1 MPMLRRA
8 FVSLALYA
16 VALAIDAAPPPRE
29 AARIER
35 LIQHVEAMTDV
46 KFIRNGTEYSSADA
60 GKFLRGKLDYLADKV
75 HTAQDFI
82 DLVAT
87 KSGSSG
93 QPYLIRLADGRV
105 IPAAQLL
112 GNELKRMGR

>member
-1 MPMLRRA
+1 MLRRA
-8 FVSLALYA
+8 FVFALLGPA
-16 VALAIDAAPPPRE
+16 ALITNAAPPQRE

-35 LIQHVEAMTDV
+35 LIQYVEAMTDV

-60 GKFLRGKLDYLADKV
+60 AKFLRGKLDYLADKI

-82 DLVAT
+82 EQVAT

-105 IPAAQLL
+105 IPTAQFL
-112 GNELKRMGR
+112 GDELKRMGR

>member
-1 MPMLRRA
+1 MLLRRA
-8 FVSLALYA
+8 FVLVVLGAAAL
-16 VALAIDAAPPPRE
+16 VTNAAPPPRE

-35 LIQHVEAMTDV
+35 LIQHVEAMTEV

-60 GKFLRGKLDYLADKV
+60 GKFLRGKLDYLADKI

-82 DLVAT
+82 EQVAT
-87 KSGSSG
+87 RSGSSG

-105 IPAAQLL
+105 IAAAQLL
-112 GNELKRMGR
+112 GDELKRMGR